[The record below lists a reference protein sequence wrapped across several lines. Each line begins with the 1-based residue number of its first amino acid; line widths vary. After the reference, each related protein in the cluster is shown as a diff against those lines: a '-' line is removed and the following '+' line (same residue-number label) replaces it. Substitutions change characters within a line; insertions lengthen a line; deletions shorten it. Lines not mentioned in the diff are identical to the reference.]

1 MAQTI
6 KNARRFRDSMK
17 ALLFIIALLM
27 LPQAVVAVEG
37 HTTLL
42 ATEQPVMRGVSAD
55 LYLRIEPGTGSVFME
70 TVPLTKVD
78 TQISTRY
85 AKEIACRYLNTN
97 CDAYD
102 FYYTIRAGTGII
114 GGPSAGAAMAALT
127 VSLLEGASLNKSVAI
142 TGTIN
147 SGNVIGSVGGLPE
160 KLEAASDAG
169 IKKVLIPK
177 GGRSATVNNQSID
190 LYQYGEALGVE
201 VVEVFT
207 LAEVMKEFTG
217 NTFIIDSSPVSI
229 DPQYSKIMESLA
241 AQLCERTNSLSG
253 TITAQ
258 YDVQEIAANL
268 TRQGT
273 DAWNAGQYYSAASFC
288 FSANVRYSFLQ
299 AVNESVN
306 PSSKIRE
313 TEREIEQFTLNLR
326 TPETVSD
333 AQALAVVVNRLDEAT
348 LRLNASTF
356 HFSQNRTEDAYFEL
370 AFAVERLRSAEAW
383 SQFFAMPAG
392 RKISAQSLEF
402 ACTTKLAEAQERVE
416 YLSILFEDTPNGA
429 ADKLQNAQ
437 KFYDDGNTV
446 QCLHEATLAKAEANT
461 LLAAITTRDEDAAQ
475 LVELKTTAALR
486 TIAEQAETGIFPI
499 VGYSYYEYANTLKD
513 DDVFS
518 ALLFS
523 EYALELSNLDIYF
536 RETKKRSTNG
546 NSIKTPELQWFA
558 AGVLAGSLFTA
569 AILIKAQTHKR
580 KKRIFVKSRA
590 LKP

>member
-299 AVNESVN
+299 AVNES
-306 PSSKIRE
+306 SS
-313 TEREIEQFTLNLR
+313 
-326 TPETVSD
+326 
-333 AQALAVVVNRLDEAT
+333 
-348 LRLNASTF
+348 
-356 HFSQNRTEDAYFEL
+356 
-370 AFAVERLRSAEAW
+370 
-383 SQFFAMPAG
+383 
-392 RKISAQSLEF
+392 SL
-402 ACTTKLAEAQERVE
+402 
-416 YLSILFEDTPNGA
+416 
-429 ADKLQNAQ
+429 
-437 KFYDDGNTV
+437 
-446 QCLHEATLAKAEANT
+446 
-461 LLAAITTRDEDAAQ
+461 
-475 LVELKTTAALR
+475 
-486 TIAEQAETGIFPI
+486 
-499 VGYSYYEYANTLKD
+499 
-513 DDVFS
+513 
-518 ALLFS
+518 
-523 EYALELSNLDIYF
+523 
-536 RETKKRSTNG
+536 
-546 NSIKTPELQWFA
+546 
-558 AGVLAGSLFTA
+558 
-569 AILIKAQTHKR
+569 
-580 KKRIFVKSRA
+580 
-590 LKP
+590 